1 MRGKIGLPIDSHR
14 VKSSRFYSTCVNT
27 AHVWHTTLIYTIYT
41 RHTHLRQTQMYHMCG
56 KDVYLYVTYVLLIH
70 HRCVLY
76 INHTCVPLIDHRCEL
91 LINHIRATYTSQM
104 RATYTPHVMYNTS
117 VASQMCTTYKS
128 HMCATCTSQ
137 MRAIYTAHVWH
148 TTCGGACSRAALP

>member
-27 AHVWHTTLIYTIYT
+27 AHVWHTTLIYTIDT

-76 INHTCVPLIDHRCEL
+76 INHTCVPLIHHRCVPLINHTCVPLIHDRCEL
-91 LINHIRATYTSQM
+91 LINHIRATYTPQM
-104 RATYTPHVMYNTS
+104 RATYTSHV
-117 VASQMCTTYKS
+117 
-128 HMCATCTSQ
+128 
-137 MRAIYTAHVWH
+137 
-148 TTCGGACSRAALP
+148 